1 LLADNQSKVRSAL
14 RLPMAKVPT
23 IDVVDSIVML
33 IITIP
38 AVLWAGAKV
47 FRVGR
52 LMYGK
57 QSGLGQVMSALW
69 EA

>member
-1 LLADNQSKVRSAL
+1 
-14 RLPMAKVPT
+14 MAKVPT
-23 IDVVDSIVML
+23 IDVVNSIVML

>member
-1 LLADNQSKVRSAL
+1 MMLL
-14 RLPMAKVPT
+14 RLPMADVPT
-23 IDVVDSIVML
+23 VDIVGSIGVL
-33 IITIP
+33 VISIP

-47 FRVGR
+47 FRMGL

-57 QSGLGQVMSALW
+57 RPSLGQVMQALR